1 MKTNIAI
8 NDLIL
13 LETELIGLIG
23 LVLTTYIGWRMV
35 KMTLIIPSIKIYKHF
50 KKQPP
55 NITS

>member
-23 LVLTTYIGWRMV
+23 FVLTTYIG
-35 KMTLIIPSIKIYKHF
+35 
-50 KKQPP
+50 
-55 NITS
+55 

>member
-35 KMTLIIPSIKIYKHF
+35 KMH
-50 KKQPP
+50 
-55 NITS
+55 

>member
-23 LVLTTYIGWRMV
+23 LVLTTYIG
-35 KMTLIIPSIKIYKHF
+35 
-50 KKQPP
+50 
-55 NITS
+55 